1 MAKVLVVDDDPVMLE
16 ACQQLFL
23 VEGYQVLGA
32 GDGLKGLE
40 AARKERPD
48 LMVLDLMLPKLDG
61 FEVCQMLKSDEKFQ
75 SIKIILFTAR
85 KDDEVIRTSKES
97 GADAYLTKG
106 CDPRQ
111 ILEVSRRLLTGAKI
125 D

>member
-1 MAKVLVVDDDPVMLE
+1 MAKVLVVDDDPVMLV

-23 VEGYQVLGA
+23 GAGYQVLGA
-32 GDGLKGLE
+32 TDGLSGLE
-40 AARKERPD
+40 MARKERPD
-48 LMVLDLMLPKLDG
+48 LVLLDLMLPKLDG

-75 SIKIILFTAR
+75 SIKILLFTAR
-85 KDDEVIRTSKES
+85 KDEEVIRVSKES

-111 ILEVSRRLLTGAKI
+111 ILDISKHLLAGGKS